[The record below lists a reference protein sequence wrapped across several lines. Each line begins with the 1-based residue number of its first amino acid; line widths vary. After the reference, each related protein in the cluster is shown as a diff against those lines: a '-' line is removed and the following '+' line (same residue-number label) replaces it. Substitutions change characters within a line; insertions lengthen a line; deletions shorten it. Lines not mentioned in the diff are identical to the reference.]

1 VNILSLSVRGMIP
14 VSSPEFN
21 AASPP
26 DAIVVGDCATR
37 VYGLSQAER
46 LRRGLDRAGASRV
59 IVSADVAP
67 TSATVVLVRADHVY
81 EERLLTDLFRRPG
94 CVVVLVESD
103 GRSRLV
109 AAHVDA
115 SLASRALGWLRADAD
130 GVSAGSAKSE
140 GLAVLSP
147 RELASSYDEKLRKKA
162 DPYVVQVTSTPVQE
176 IESVLFGASY
186 KGVTDFVTKYL
197 WPAPAR
203 LVTRWCAERA
213 VRPNTVTAVSA
224 ICVLVAYFCFAR
236 GYFAVGLVFAWGMTF
251 LDTVDG
257 KLARVTLTSSKFGNV
272 FDHGVDLI
280 HPPFW
285 YFAWWQGLG
294 DAVDPVLRAALWV
307 NLVGYVVGRLME
319 GFFLAAYKM
328 EIHAWKPVDSF
339 FRLITAR
346 RNPNLAI
353 LSVAVLLARPAE
365 GFVAV
370 AVWTIL
376 SLAFHAARIVQAV
389 RGAASGSRPSSW
401 LAE

>member
-1 VNILSLSVRGMIP
+1 MIP

-21 AASPP
+21 AASSP
-26 DAIVVGDCATR
+26 DAIVVGDCSIR

-46 LRRGLDRAGASRV
+46 LRRGLGRAGASRV
-59 IVSADVAP
+59 LVAAGARS

-81 EERLLTDLFRRPG
+81 EERLLTDLVRRPG
-94 CVVVLVESD
+94 SAIMQVGNDGES
-103 GRSRLV
+103 SIV

-115 SLASRALGWLRADAD
+115 ALMSRAEAWLRVDTD
-130 GVSAGSAKSE
+130 GAAATYAARLE

-147 RELASSYDEKLRKKA
+147 REFASSYDEKLRKRA
-162 DPYVVQVTSTPVQE
+162 NPYVVRVTSTPVHE
-176 IESVLFGASY
+176 VETILFGASY

-203 LVTRWCAERA
+203 IATRWCAERA
-213 VRPNTVTAVSA
+213 VRPNTVTTVSA
-224 ICVLVAYFCFAR
+224 ACVLVAYFCFAR
-236 GYFAVGLVFAWGMTF
+236 GNFALGLVFAWGMTF

-257 KLARVTLTSSKFGNV
+257 KLARVTLTSSKFGDV

-285 YFAWWQGLG
+285 YFAWWQGLA
-294 DAVDPVLRAALWV
+294 DSADPVLRAALWV

-353 LSVAVLLARPAE
+353 LSIAVVLARPAE

-376 SLAFHAARIVQAV
+376 SLAFHAVRIVQAI
-389 RGAASGSRPSSW
+389 REAASGARPSSW
-401 LAE
+401 LAANG